1 MPTSTSPLRRFA
13 AFCAAAAF
21 LLILAGGM
29 VTSTG
34 SGLAVPDW
42 PLSYGQAMPRMVGGV
57 LFEHGHRMIA
67 GIVGLLTWVLAAW
80 VWKVDERRWVRLL
93 AAAAALGIVVQAGL
107 GAVTVLYGLPP
118 SVSALHACL
127 GQALFCALLCLWDAS
142 RLAPSGTGASAAV
155 GFFAAGSL
163 FAQLALGA
171 VYRHTGGGLAFH
183 LLGAG
188 VAVAAVG
195 ALARRAL
202 VLDPRPSWGGPAY
215 ALMGLIPLQ
224 LVLGLVAL
232 VARTRR
238 LAPRVAAFAGLGGD
252 PSAVSISLAPALLT
266 AAHVACGAALLGA
279 AAVWTQR
286 ALRES
291 GRLA

>member
-1 MPTSTSPLRRFA
+1 MPTPNSPLRRFA

-42 PLSYGQAMPRMVGGV
+42 PLSYGQAMPPMRGGV

-67 GIVGLLTWVLAAW
+67 GFVGLLTWALAAW
-80 VWKVDERRWVRLL
+80 IWRSDRRRWVRALAG
-93 AAAAALGIVVQAGL
+93 AAAGGIILQAGL
-107 GAVTVLYGLPP
+107 GGVTVLYGLPP
-118 SVSALHACL
+118 AVSALHACL
-127 GQALFCALLCLWDAS
+127 GQALFCVLLCLWDAAGG
-142 RLAPSGTGASAAV
+142 LPSGSGASFKV
-155 GFFAAGSL
+155 GFFAAGAL
-163 FAQLALGA
+163 FAQLAFGA
-171 VYRHTGGGLAFH
+171 VYRHTGGGLVFH

-202 VLDPRPSWGGPAY
+202 VLDPRPSWGAPAY

-224 LVLGLVAL
+224 LVLGLIAL
-232 VARTRR
+232 VARARR
-238 LAPRVAAFAGLGGD
+238 LAPQAAASAGLGGD
-252 PSAVSISLAPALLT
+252 PSAVSIQLLPAALT

-279 AAVWTQR
+279 AVVWTQR
-286 ALRES
+286 ALREA